1 MKLINFFL
9 VKKLTMSK
17 IKIFFPKLFWKTAFY
32 GLDTEPDL
40 KPEPEPEP

>member
-9 VKKLTMSK
+9 VKKAYYVKRQKNLT
-17 IKIFFPKLFWKTAFY
+17 KIFFGKLYFY

-40 KPEPEPEP
+40 ELEPDQ